1 MRARKIMA
9 ILWPA
14 FLTACILQMVVFAL
28 VDPSDLHWSGA
39 PLALT
44 RQALYT
50 AAFFVFWV
58 ICTLASAMTALL
70 CMPAQEVNE
79 SDST

>member
-1 MRARKIMA
+1 MRARKLMA

-58 ICTLASAMTALL
+58 ICTAASAMTALL

-79 SDST
+79 SDPT